1 MSERV
6 ARIARTT
13 KETDIDL
20 SVDLDGTCAADVAT
34 GIGFFDHMLTA
45 FGRHGLFDLKVRCKG
60 DLEVDGH
67 HSVEDTGIVMGQ
79 AFAQALGDKR
89 GIRRFGDIAMP
100 MDEAL
105 IMAAVDIS
113 GRGQLY
119 WDADVPAVM
128 VGAFDAT
135 LAKEFFIAFAA
146 NAGVTLYTVGIL
158 KTLPGIRK
166 YVAID
171 GGMSDNIR
179 TALYHAD
186 YEPVIANKAG
196 EPRTEIVTLCGKHCE
211 SGDAV
216 VIDMPIQ
223 HPEIG
228 DIACVFTT
236 GAYCSTMS
244 SNYNGQPKPAVVFV
258 KDGVARVVTRR
269 ETYADLYARDI

>member
-20 SVDLDGTCAADVAT
+20 SVGLDGTGKTDVET

-45 FGRHGLFDLKVRCKG
+45 FGRHGLFDLQ
-60 DLEVDGH
+60 VDGH

-146 NAGVTLYTVGIL
+146 NAGVTLH
-158 KTLPGIRK
+158 IRQ
-166 YVAID
+166 
-171 GGMSDNIR
+171 
-179 TALYHAD
+179 L
-186 YEPVIANKAG
+186 AG
-196 EPRTEIVTLCGKHCE
+196 ENTHHVIEGMFKAVARAMRQACEPDPRM
-211 SGDAV
+211 GDAL
-216 VIDMPIQ
+216 P
-223 HPEIG
+223 
-228 DIACVFTT
+228 
-236 GAYCSTMS
+236 STKGM
-244 SNYNGQPKPAVVFV
+244 
-258 KDGVARVVTRR
+258 
-269 ETYADLYARDI
+269 L